1 MLKEEFKALTGM
13 NPSEEEY
20 KDIEDMYVDCGDMD
34 KDEFCKDFAK
44 HGSST
49 ILSTYYRQYQTERE
63 RRIEF
68 ESERYDLALFLL
80 RRAQAMGDQELL
92 NKAYDMIGHSAVIRA
107 KLASGLPLWKSDME
121 YIEEN
126 I

>member
-20 KDIEDMYVDCGDMD
+20 KDIEDMYVDCGNMD

-92 NKAYDMIGHSAVIRA
+92 DKAYDMIGHSAVIRA
-107 KLASGLPLWKSDME
+107 KLASGASIVE
-121 YIEEN
+121 I
-126 I
+126 